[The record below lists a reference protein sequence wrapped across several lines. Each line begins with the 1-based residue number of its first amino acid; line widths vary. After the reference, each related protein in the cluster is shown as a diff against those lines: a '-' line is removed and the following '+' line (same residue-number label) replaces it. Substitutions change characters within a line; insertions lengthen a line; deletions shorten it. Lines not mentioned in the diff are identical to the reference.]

1 MLIKI
6 DSWRIPSVVF
16 VLVLSTSLVCS
27 QMQAGQAIF
36 DIHQKTVNLVRVVN
50 YKINSTAVN
59 SSNLANQTESR
70 QQGNTVSI
78 KKDQEF
84 SLYLKSNPTTGYDW
98 IPIFNVSIVKLVS
111 HSFKP
116 SSLLMGASGTDT
128 FVFKGM
134 SLGMTLIKMLYKRS
148 WENNSVAE
156 KKFVVRIA

>member
-1 MLIKI
+1 MFIKI
-6 DSWRIPSVVF
+6 DSWKIPSVVI

-27 QMQAGQAIF
+27 QMLVGWAISG
-36 DIHQKTVNLVRVVN
+36 IHQNALNLVRVVK

-59 SSNLANQTESR
+59 SSNLENQSNGR
-70 QQGNTVSI
+70 QQGNNISI

-84 SLYLKSNPTTGYDW
+84 NLYLKSNPTAGYEW
-98 IPIFNVSIVKLVS
+98 IPIFNASNVKLVS

-116 SSLLMGASGTDT
+116 SSMLMGASGRDT

-134 SLGMTLIKMLYKRS
+134 SLGTTLIKMLYKRS

-156 KKFVVRIA
+156 KKFVVSIT

>member
-1 MLIKI
+1 MFIKI
-6 DSWRIPSVVF
+6 DSWKIPSVVI

-27 QMQAGQAIF
+27 QMQLCWAISG
-36 DIHQKTVNLVRVVN
+36 IHQNALNLARLVK

-59 SSNLANQTESR
+59 SSSLENQSNSR
-70 QQGNTVSI
+70 QQGNNISI

-84 SLYLKSNPTTGYDW
+84 NLYLKSNPTTGYEW
-98 IPIFNVSIVKLVS
+98 IPVFNASSVKLVS

-116 SSLLMGASGTDT
+116 SSMLMGASGTDT

-134 SLGMTLIKMLYKRS
+134 STGTTLIKMLYKRS

-156 KKFVVRIA
+156 KKFVVSIT

>member
-1 MLIKI
+1 MFIKI
-6 DSWRIPSVVF
+6 NSWKIQSVVI

-27 QMQAGQAIF
+27 QMQLGWAISG
-36 DIHQKTVNLVRVVN
+36 IHQKALNLVREVK
-50 YKINSTAVN
+50 YEINSTTVN
-59 SSNLANQTESR
+59 SSNLENPTDSR
-70 QQGNTVSI
+70 QQGNNISI

-84 SLYLKSNPTTGYDW
+84 NLYLKSNPTTGYEW
-98 IPIFNVSIVKLVS
+98 IPIFNASIVKLIS

-134 SLGMTLIKMLYKRS
+134 SLGTTLIKMQYKRS

-156 KKFVVRIA
+156 KKFVVSIT

>member
-6 DSWRIPSVVF
+6 DSWKIPSVVIA
-16 VLVLSTSLVCS
+16 LVLSTTLVCS
-27 QMQAGQAIF
+27 QMQVGWATSNIDQN
-36 DIHQKTVNLVRVVN
+36 TLNLVILAN

-59 SSNLANQTESR
+59 SSNLENQTDSR
-70 QQGNTVSI
+70 QLGDNISI
-78 KKDQEF
+78 SKDQVF

-98 IPIFNVSIVKLVS
+98 IPIFNSSIVKLVS

-134 SLGMTLIKMLYKRS
+134 STGTTLIKMLYKRS
-148 WENNSVAE
+148 WENNSIAE
-156 KKFVVRIA
+156 KNFLVNIT